1 MHAMRV
7 PGRTGVLLAV
17 AVLLPAAP
25 ARAQTPGPAPG
36 AAPAAGLAGPAIAT
50 RFTLPNGVVVL
61 VAERRGVPIV
71 SVRAAVDAGAALDP
85 ADRAGLAN
93 LTALLL
99 TRGTASRS
107 ALEIDR
113 AIEFVG
119 GSLEGAGG
127 RDDSALVL
135 AVLRKDLD
143 LGLDLVADALRNP
156 AFPEAEFERER
167 ADVLA
172 ALRRSEEDPVT
183 VAARALR
190 RLAFP
195 GHPYGWPV
203 TGTEASVRAI
213 ARDDVVAFHRD
224 AYRPERTV
232 VAVAGDVS
240 AAEVRAAVEARLG
253 SWTAAGPAPV
263 PPDRAA
269 VPVAPRSETIHRDL
283 TQATILLGQATV
295 SRTHPD
301 YYPLVVAAQIL
312 GGGSASR
319 LYTRIREER
328 GLAYSVHAQY
338 LPARLAGYVVVE
350 LQCEAARVRE
360 ALALVRDELLR
371 FRRERPAPEEL
382 ARAKQYLVG
391 SFPLRTSTA
400 GGLADLLAAIERDG
414 LGLDYPARYRRAVS
428 AVTADDVA
436 RAVRAHWDPDAMS
449 VALVGNLRE
458 AGIGRP

>member
-7 PGRTGVLLAV
+7 RRPRGTLLA
-17 AVLLPAAP
+17 AALLALAAP
-25 ARAQTPGPAPG
+25 ARAQTPAPPAG
-36 AAPAAGLAGPAIAT
+36 AAPAGEGPVLGT
-50 RFTLPNGVVVL
+50 RVTLPNGVVVL
-61 VAERRGVPIV
+61 VAERPGVPIV
-71 SVRAAVDAGAALDP
+71 AVRAAVDAGAALDP

-93 LTALLL
+93 LTAQLL
-99 TRGTASRS
+99 TRGTASRT

-119 GSLEGAGG
+119 GSLEGVGG
-127 RDDSALVL
+127 RDDSALAL

-143 LGLDLVADALRNP
+143 LGLDLLADALQNP
-156 AFPEAEFERER
+156 SFPEAELERER

-172 ALRRSEEDPVT
+172 SLRRSEEDPET

-203 TGTEASVRAI
+203 AGTEATVQAI
-213 ARDDVVAFHRD
+213 ARDDVVAFHRA
-224 AYRPERTV
+224 AYRPDRTI

-240 AAEVRAAVEARLG
+240 AAEVQASVAARLG
-253 SWTAAGPAPV
+253 GWAPAGPALAR
-263 PPDRAA
+263 PDRAA
-269 VPVAPRSETIHRDL
+269 VPAPPRSETIDRDL

-295 SRTHPD
+295 TRGHPD

-319 LYTRIREER
+319 LYTRVREER
-328 GLAYSVHAQY
+328 GLAYSVYAQY
-338 LPARLAGYVVVE
+338 APARLGGYFVVE
-350 LQCEAARVRE
+350 LQCEAPRVRE
-360 ALALVRDELLR
+360 ALALVREELVR
-371 FRRERPAPEEL
+371 FRRERPEPEEL

-391 SFPLRTSTA
+391 SLPLRMSTA
-400 GGLADLLAAIERDG
+400 AELADLLATVERYG
-414 LGLDYPARYRRAVS
+414 LGLDYPGRYRQAVS

-436 RAVRAHWDPDAMS
+436 RAVRAHWDPDGMS
-449 VALVGNLRE
+449 LALVGNLRE